1 MVYEGR
7 SIMREMKP
15 SGRKSRER
23 GSTLIVGIASLVFI
37 IVPMSGL
44 AIDVGIIYAV
54 RSRLQA
60 SVDGAALAAARAL
73 VLGQTITSQES
84 TAKQNAVNWFYA
96 NFPSGTWATYG
107 TVMSTSNVAID
118 DTSVPNLAKIQI
130 TATTTVPTWFLKYLG
145 FNFTNLGVIGQS
157 SRRDV
162 VAMMVLDRS
171 GSMNSTV
178 GACASLIAAGK
189 IFTGQFAAGR
199 DRVGLISFS
208 DNVYIHSPPSTSFQT
223 TLGYTNSSGPG
234 GTGELDT
241 ITCAGGTSTPMAMSV
256 GFNQLYQLNLPG
268 AFNTLLLE
276 TDGLPNTLLQNS
288 YNSALVGTNKTN
300 LSNSSGCKD
309 NNNKTVAAGGFNNA
323 AAIPQWTPSNS
334 TMLGS
339 GSYAFPGAPGGTI
352 PAGMVHEVY
361 SADPSQNGG
370 NHYLLLSFN
379 GYYSNPTKYTNSV
392 WVLSANAP
400 GCALG
405 ASSQANGGQTV
416 YSPYSGTDF
425 AWFPSTD
432 VFGNQ
437 LNPTNH
443 SAFQTGITTSG
454 GNITVNWTNYHDG
467 ALNATDDAAYNMRTN
482 ATIPTTVYAIGL
494 GGNTSTGSDPPDFI
508 LLQRVAND
516 PNADLYWS
524 TPAESG
530 PQYPACST
538 EPTCITYTNQPQGVF
553 AFSYTQA
560 ELAAAFRSI
569 ASQVLRLSE

>member
-1 MVYEGR
+1 
-7 SIMREMKP
+7 MRDMKQ
-15 SGRKSRER
+15 SERKRRER
-23 GSTLIVGIASLVFI
+23 GSTLLVGIASLVFI

-84 TAKQNAVNWFYA
+84 TARQNAVNWFYA
-96 NFPSGTWATYG
+96 NFPNGTWATTG
-107 TVMSTSNVAID
+107 TVMGTSNVAID

-130 TATTTVPTWFLKYLG
+130 TATTVVPTWFLKYL
-145 FNFTNLGVIGQS
+145 NFSTTNLGVIGQS

-171 GSMNSTV
+171 GSMTSTV
-178 GACASLIAAGK
+178 GACASLITAGK

-208 DNVYIHSPPSTSFQT
+208 DNVYIHSAPSTSFQT
-223 TLGYTNSSGPG
+223 VLGYTNSSGT

-241 ITCAGGTSTPMAMSV
+241 ITCAGGTSTAMAMSV
-256 GFNQLYQLNLPG
+256 GFNELYQLNLPG

-288 YNSALVGTNKTN
+288 YNSALAGTNKTN
-300 LSNSSGCKD
+300 LSNSSACKD
-309 NNNKTVAAGGFNNA
+309 KNNKTVAGGGFNNA
-323 AAIPQWTPSNS
+323 AAIPQWTAANS

-361 SADPSQNGG
+361 SSDPSQNSG
-370 NHYLLLSFN
+370 NHYLILSFN

-392 WVLSANAP
+392 YVSAAT
-400 GCALG
+400 GCAL
-405 ASSQANGGQTV
+405 NGGQTV
-416 YSPYSGTDF
+416 YSPYTTTDF

-437 LNPTNH
+437 LSPSNH
-443 SAFQTGITTSG
+443 SAYQTGITTSG
-454 GNITVNWTNYHDG
+454 GNITVNWQNYHSG
-467 ALNATDDAAYNMRTN
+467 ALNATDDVAYNMRTN

-494 GGNTSTGSDPPDFI
+494 GGNTSSGSDPPDFI

-516 PNADLYWS
+516 PNADLYWA
-524 TPAESG
+524 TPSESG

-538 EPTCITYTNQPQGVF
+538 EPTCITYANQPQGVF
-553 AFSYTQA
+553 AFSYSQA
-560 ELAAAFRSI
+560 QLAAAFRSI